1 YGSHSR
7 SEQVQRVP
15 LMTADQILKLD
26 QGECIFINPAY
37 RSRSEASVPLRLQV
51 KIPPRER
58 QLQQRSEALWFGTV
72 RQRLSDRAQQQRTL
86 TDLNQENVLRRE
98 LAERLL
104 PLPAGHPQS
113 FSDVDADISEDE
125 FDEVFR

>member
-1 YGSHSR
+1 MNTFFFFK
-7 SEQVQRVP
+7 QK
-15 LMTADQILKLD
+15 TAYEIVDCDWSSDVCSSDLLK
-26 QGECIFINPAY
+26 
-37 RSRSEASVPLRLQV
+37 V
-51 KIPPRER
+51 KIAPREH
-58 QLQQRSEALWFGTV
+58 QIQQRSEALWLRTV

-104 PLPAGHPQS
+104 PLPAGQNQGL
-113 FSDVDADISEDE
+113 SDVDADISEDE